1 MVHCNWRLLKQ
12 VFLFLITFLFAFL
25 DKKKKL
31 KFFFHLGGIFEG
43 NYTPRGL
50 HCFSSVMV
58 RAPSLSLITYMLR
71 YTGNFVENYYFLV
84 NRLCY
89 QFWRK
94 THFVITL
101 YTDMDILI
109 LLNLQIIHCVRGA
122 TITVN
127 VHVMKVLYSV
137 YLHNLYYSDKYI
149 LHYVST
155 SHC

>member
-1 MVHCNWRLLKQ
+1 MFCFWKIKSVIVSKLRYCSVPSKIVHRNWRLLKQ

-94 THFVITL
+94 THL
-101 YTDMDILI
+101 LSLAILI
-109 LLNLQIIHCVRGA
+109 IWYGHFNPLKSANYTLCSRGYHHC
-122 TITVN
+122 
-127 VHVMKVLYSV
+127 
-137 YLHNLYYSDKYI
+137 
-149 LHYVST
+149 
-155 SHC
+155 